1 MAATPRTEGNRREPL
16 LRAAARL
23 FRDRGYRGTTIRDI
37 AGAVGMRSGSPHYHF
52 ATKQEMLRAVILE
65 GMRAALADLEAI
77 EARGLG
83 PREALGALVRA
94 HLGVI
99 HDKGR
104 DFVPVMLS
112 EFRELDPA
120 TRREIIALRDRYE
133 RIWQRALERLGAAG
147 QVRRADRYARLF
159 VLGALNWSSRWYRAR
174 GELSLDRL
182 AEEFTDFVC
191 GGRR

>member
-1 MAATPRTEGNRREPL
+1 MAVAPRTEGNRREPL

-52 ATKQEMLRAVILE
+52 ATKHEMLRAVILE
-65 GMRAALADLEAI
+65 GMRAALAELEAI
-77 EARGLG
+77 EARGLP
-83 PREALGALVRA
+83 PREALNALVRA

-112 EFRELDPA
+112 EFRELEPA

-133 RIWQRALERLGAAG
+133 RIWRRALERLRAEG

-159 VLGALNWSSRWYRAR
+159 VLGALNWTSRWFRPGGA
-174 GELSLDRL
+174 LSLEQL
-182 AEEFTDFVC
+182 AETFTDYVC

>member
-1 MAATPRTEGNRREPL
+1 MAAAPRTEGNRREPL

-52 ATKQEMLRAVILE
+52 ATKHEMLRAVILE
-65 GMRAALADLEAI
+65 GMHAALAELEAI
-77 EARGLG
+77 EARGL
-83 PREALGALVRA
+83 PAREALGALVRA

-112 EFRELDPA
+112 EFRELEPA

-133 RIWQRALERLGAAG
+133 RIWQRALERLRAEG

-159 VLGALNWSSRWYRAR
+159 ALGALNWTSRWFRPKGAL
-174 GELSLDRL
+174 GLDRL
-182 AEEFTDFVC
+182 AEEFTDYLC
-191 GGRR
+191 GGPR